1 MPVIT
6 IETRT
11 GAVSHELSVYYHW
24 QGPEDAPQILWLA
37 GLGQDHLAW
46 GLQMMAFS
54 KKFRC
59 LLMDNRDVGRSG
71 TVEMDYT
78 AQDMANDVAGLLDA
92 LNIESINIVGLS
104 LGGLVAQ
111 EFAINYPER
120 VQKLVLLS
128 TFPASDAWLTS
139 INESWA
145 TLYAQLSP
153 IDYVKSVSPWLYTW
167 RLYQNRPAFLQT
179 LAQRRATNA
188 HPQSVAA
195 HTRQTKV
202 GILHNA
208 VDRLHLIESRTL
220 VIVGAEDILTP
231 PRFSEILAEKIP
243 DAHLVLIP
251 NSGHGGSVE
260 NPNEFNATMLQFLE
274 S

>member
-6 IETRT
+6 VETRT
-11 GAVSHELSVYYHW
+11 GAVSHEMPLYYHW
-24 QGPEDAPQILWLA
+24 QGPADAPPVLWLA

-54 KKFRC
+54 KKFHC

-71 TVEMDYT
+71 VVEMNYT

-92 LNIESINIVGLS
+92 LNIAAINIVGLS

-128 TFPASDAWLTS
+128 TFPASDAWLTG

-145 TLYAQLSP
+145 TLYATLSP
-153 IDYVKSVSPWLYTW
+153 IDYVKAVSPWLYTW

-188 HPQSVAA
+188 HPQSIAA
-195 HTRQTKV
+195 HTRQTMV
-202 GILHNA
+202 GIQHNA
-208 VDRLHLIESRTL
+208 LGRLHLIQAATL
-220 VIVGAEDILTP
+220 VVVGADDILTP
-231 PRFSEILAEKIP
+231 PRFSQVLAEKIP
-243 DAHLVLIP
+243 NAQLSLIP

-260 NPNEFNATMLQFLE
+260 NPAEFNQAMLQFLE